1 MSLELQHKDFIFVTV
16 DHSQLNLDLAD
27 VSSKTVMESNGW
39 VFHGK
44 KGCGTGKWYED
55 SNGQKVCGPGSWY
68 CSGSAIGSISTT
80 LRGSGSATLDFGNC
94 YTKGKVVVLLNG
106 QEINGKGKSTAN
118 ANVKSKNITF
128 KFIPGDELKIIE
140 PDNGIIKLNS
150 FTLSKR
156 STPRIISLNK
166 FY

>member
-1 MSLELQHKDFIFVTV
+1 
-16 DHSQLNLDLAD
+16 
-27 VSSKTVMESNGW
+27 MESNGW
-39 VFHGK
+39 VFYGK
-44 KGCGTGKWYED
+44 KRCGTGNWYED
-55 SNGQKVCGPGSWY
+55 SKGQKVCGPGSWY

-150 FTLSKR
+150 FNVKPKVQGKSSINHTHY
-156 STPRIISLNK
+156 TP
-166 FY
+166 